1 MLVNLR
7 YLTNEANKTICMANN
22 IQNDLFNANEEKSKI
37 TYTQFGFRSAQKSQS
52 NPEAVD
58 GYLNLVYDKFLEDQ
72 KLDEQGIKVI
82 ISKLKAEVQQERTKK
97 NDANAEVSS
106 NKRLKEDKEK
116 EIEELEIEKIDIKN
130 GDGELGD
137 TSSFIIGAFITFL
150 LTLYLF
156 VFYSSSGYSAF
167 YGIKPGSLGFIN
179 PNVFADAQNRGG
191 GVIALIIL
199 FPVIFLGLGFLIH
212 NSLET
217 NKALVISGKPKS
229 YALIILLL
237 FITLIADI
245 FIGYKISQGVHTNE
259 FNAGL
264 TNDIW
269 RFKMIFEDINFY
281 LVLVLGFVV
290 YIIWGFLL
298 NYVLSHS
305 YLKTESEKVKLM
317 IENINGKISE
327 KRKELTDIISKIHKL
342 ESDISNSESKIQ
354 DKGKDIIGYENGVIP
369 VNIST
374 LKGSIGEFMGGWQ
387 NYTNGNFDKDEALK
401 LNNDSIKAQTIWLTN
416 KIHNLNSE
424 N

>member
-1 MLVNLR
+1 MTEENKIEQSN
-7 YLTNEANKTICMANN
+7 TN
-22 IQNDLFNANEEKSKI
+22 DEKGKI
-37 TYTQFGFRSAQKSQS
+37 TYTQYGFRSAQKSQS
-52 NPEAVD
+52 NHEAVE
-58 GYLNLVYDKFLEDQ
+58 GYLNNVYDKFLEEQ
-72 KLDEQGIKVI
+72 KLDEQGLKAR
-82 ISKLKAEVQQERTKK
+82 ISKLKAEVQQEKTKK
-97 NDANAEVSS
+97 NDATAEISS
-106 NKRLKEDKEK
+106 NKRHKEDKEK
-116 EIEELEIEKIDIKN
+116 DLEELELEKIEIRN

-179 PNVFADAQNRGG
+179 PNVFADAQNKGG

-217 NKALVISGKPKS
+217 NKKLISKGEPKS
-229 YALIILLL
+229 YALIISLLI
-237 FITLIADI
+237 ITLIADI

-259 FNAGL
+259 FNSGL
-264 TNDIW
+264 TNDTW
-269 RFKMIFEDINFY
+269 KFNMIFEDINFY

-290 YIIWGFLL
+290 YVIWGFLL

-317 IENINGKISE
+317 IENINGRITE
-327 KRKELTDIISKIHKL
+327 KRNELTEIISKIHRL
-342 ESDISNSESKIQ
+342 ESDIINSENKIPE
-354 DKGKDIIGYENGVIP
+354 KEKDILGYEAGDIP
-369 VNIST
+369 INISS
-374 LKGSIGEFMGGWQ
+374 LKGSVGEFMGGWQ
-387 NYTNGNFDKDEALK
+387 NYTNGNFYKDEALK
-401 LNNDSIKAQTIWLTN
+401 LNNDAIKAQSTWLEN
-416 KIHNLNSE
+416 KIQNLNSD

>member
-1 MLVNLR
+1 MTDENKIEQSN
-7 YLTNEANKTICMANN
+7 TN
-22 IQNDLFNANEEKSKI
+22 DEKGKI
-37 TYTQFGFRSAQKSQS
+37 TYTQYGFRSAQKSQS
-52 NPEAVD
+52 NHEAVE
-58 GYLNLVYDKFLEDQ
+58 GYLNNVYDKFLEEQ
-72 KLDEQGIKVI
+72 KLDEQGLKAR
-82 ISKLKAEVQQERTKK
+82 ISKLKAEVQQEKTKK
-97 NDANAEVSS
+97 NDATAEISS
-106 NKRLKEDKEK
+106 NKRHKEDKEK
-116 EIEELEIEKIDIKN
+116 DLEELELEKIEIRN

-179 PNVFADAQNRGG
+179 PNVFADAQNKGG

-217 NKALVISGKPKS
+217 NKKLISKGEPKS
-229 YALIILLL
+229 YALIISLLI
-237 FITLIADI
+237 ITLIADI

-259 FNAGL
+259 FNSGL
-264 TNDIW
+264 TNDTW
-269 RFKMIFEDINFY
+269 KFNMIFEDINFY

-290 YIIWGFLL
+290 YVIWGFLL

-317 IENINGKISE
+317 IENINGRITE
-327 KRKELTDIISKIHKL
+327 KRNELTEIISKIHRL
-342 ESDISNSESKIQ
+342 ESDIINSENKIQ
-354 DKGKDIIGYENGVIP
+354 EKEKDILGYEAGDIP
-369 VNIST
+369 INISS
-374 LKGSIGEFMGGWQ
+374 LKGSVGEFMGGWQ
-387 NYTNGNFDKDEALK
+387 NYTNGNFYKDEALK
-401 LNNDSIKAQTIWLTN
+401 LNNDAIKAQSTWLEN
-416 KIHNLNSE
+416 KIQNLNSD